1 MTDRYRVTYDY
12 KGSRILYDDAISEA
26 DAKKKAQAL
35 VAAAILKVEK
45 A

>member
-1 MTDRYRVTYDY
+1 MTDRYRITYDY
-12 KGSRILYDDAISEA
+12 RGARTLFVEAISEA